1 MDKKTV
7 MDIIA
12 TAFDIAT
19 NGKIEK
25 VTDSVPKEGTM
36 TSGQFEKLAI
46 TREALIGA
54 FLEDPRV
61 VSAEYKDGQCHIA
74 TLEGTIK
81 FIFKFKDEST
91 SGNA

>member
-1 MDKKTV
+1 

-12 TAFDIAT
+12 TALDKAT
-19 NGKIEK
+19 KGKVEK
-25 VTDSVPKEGTM
+25 VITDTVPMERTM
-36 TSGQFEKLAI
+36 TSDKFEKLAI

-54 FLEDPRV
+54 LFEDPRV

-81 FIFKFKDEST
+81 FNFNFKDEAT
-91 SGNA
+91 SGNT